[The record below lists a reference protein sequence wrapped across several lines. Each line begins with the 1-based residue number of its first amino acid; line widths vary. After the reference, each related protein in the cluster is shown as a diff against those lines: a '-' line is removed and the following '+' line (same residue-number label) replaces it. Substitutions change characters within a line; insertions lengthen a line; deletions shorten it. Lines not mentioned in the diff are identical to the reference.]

1 MPHSKANMQK
11 LQFSTLINAP
21 KKKVWDTM
29 LQDATFREWTSAFN
43 PPGSW
48 YEGDWNQGSTIR
60 FLGASEQGEPSG
72 MLSRIK
78 ENRPYEYVSIE
89 HVGIIQDGKEDTTS
103 DAVKQWAPAFEN
115 YTFTEKNGGTEVLVE
130 MDATEEHRTMFED
143 TWPKALQ
150 KLKALAE
157 R

>member
-1 MPHSKANMQK
+1 MQETKANMQT
-11 LQFSTLINAP
+11 LHFSTTINAP

-29 LQDATFREWTSAFN
+29 LQDVTFREWTSVFN

-60 FLGASEQGEPSG
+60 FLGPSEQGEPSG

-103 DAVKQWAPAFEN
+103 DAVKQWTPALEN
-115 YTFTEKNGGTEVLVE
+115 YTFKEKNGATEVLV
-130 MDATEEHRTMFED
+130 DIDSADEHRKMFED
-143 TWPKALQ
+143 SWPKALQ
-150 KLKALAE
+150 KLKEIAE